1 MSPWKYT
8 DATRTTVTRTLDNGG
23 IESCFASV
31 LPEDVTPELEDA
43 PNTKALAA
51 EQIQQLEAKH
61 LFPRAVREFMLG
73 AIKSEAAKTGLD
85 PMLLPA
91 YAKLKAL
98 DDQIAALRGQ
108 L

>member
-8 DATRTTVTRTLDNGG
+8 DATRKIVARTLDNGG
-23 IESCFASV
+23 IESCFVSA
-31 LPEDVTPELEDA
+31 LPEEVTPELEDA

-51 EQIQQLEAKH
+51 EQIQQLEVKH
-61 LFPRAVREFMLG
+61 LIPRAVREFILG
-73 AIKSEAAKTGLD
+73 AIKAEAAKSGLD

-91 YAKLKAL
+91 YVKLKAL
-98 DDQIAALRGQ
+98 DDQIAALRAQ